1 MKKLKLILAEYGSQI
16 SLFVPIIII
25 SVVFGI
31 LSPYFFSFI
40 NFRNIMLYMS
50 INGIMSLG
58 ATITMLH
65 GNFDIAQFST
75 AAFSGVISTLLIMN
89 RGWNSGTVIFIIL
102 GVGLIVGLLN
112 GFIVT
117 KMGITPLI
125 ATMATSLIIRSLCYI
140 FSEGRTLLF
149 QDKMFNRMGT
159 GFTMGLPNSMWFMVI
174 AFIIIQFILVKTR
187 YGRNTYAV
195 GANKT
200 ASFLAGI
207 SVSGTQIIGYVIS
220 AVSAAYA
227 GILMTAQVGAIVPT
241 SGVGQEMEVIAA
253 VVLGGL
259 SLSGGEGKLIG
270 TVLGTLILTIITNGL
285 TLLSVQSYYQ
295 LLAKGT
301 ILIIAVYIDTMRK
314 SMKSRK
320 VK

>member
-1 MKKLKLILAEYGSQI
+1 
-16 SLFVPIIII
+16 
-25 SVVFGI
+25 
-31 LSPYFFSFI
+31 
-40 NFRNIMLYMS
+40 MS
-50 INGIMSLG
+50 IG

-65 GNFDIAQFST
+65 GNFDISQFST
-75 AAFSGVISTLLIMN
+75 ATFSGVVATVLIMN
-89 RGWNSGTVIFIIL
+89 GGWNSATIIFIIL
-102 GVGLIVGLLN
+102 GIGLVVGLLN

-140 FSEGRTLLF
+140 FTEGRTVLF
-149 QDKMFNRMGT
+149 NDKMFNHLGA
-159 GFTMGLPNSMWFMVI
+159 GFTMGIPNSMWFMVM
-174 AFIIIQFILVKTR
+174 AFVTIQFILTKTR

-207 SVSGTQIIGYVIS
+207 SVSGTQIIGYIIS
-220 AVSAAYA
+220 AISAAYA
-227 GILMTAQVGAIVPT
+227 GILMTAQVGAIVPS
-241 SGVGQEMEVIAA
+241 SGVGQEMEIIAA

-270 TVLGTLILTIITNGL
+270 TVLGTLILAIITNGL

-295 LLAKGT
+295 MLAKGL
-301 ILIIAVYIDTMRK
+301 ILIIAVYVDTMRK
-314 SMKSRK
+314 SMNSRK
-320 VK
+320 VN